1 MITKITPDLLDR
13 IERERAPYLR
23 RVRLIGNLL
32 EREPHNMG
40 LLHKLEQVRKTLSEI
55 NHRNLEEVL

>member
-13 IERERAPYLR
+13 IERERAPHLQ

-40 LLHKLEQVRKTLSEI
+40 LLHKLEQVRKNLSEI
-55 NHRNLEEVL
+55 NRRNLEEVL